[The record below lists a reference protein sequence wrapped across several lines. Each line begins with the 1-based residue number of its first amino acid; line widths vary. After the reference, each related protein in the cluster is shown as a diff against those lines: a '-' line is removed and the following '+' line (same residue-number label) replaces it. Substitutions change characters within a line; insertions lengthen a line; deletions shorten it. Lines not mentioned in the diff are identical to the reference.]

1 VRPHHQRE
9 CVHLIGDNR
18 LKSTQRGR
26 GSSPAPDFYITE
38 DGMIIKE
45 MYEKVTMEN
54 PCGQAVFMSRLD
66 TTVRSLIAR
75 YGKKYVVF
83 RHQIYQRPVSV
94 EDEIPVYEEYFP
106 AILDNILFLTSGN
119 SDRKTD
125 YVQEAEDAYKSVSK
139 ALLRGVKFRDADYPY
154 FAG

>member
-1 VRPHHQRE
+1 
-9 CVHLIGDNR
+9 
-18 LKSTQRGR
+18 
-26 GSSPAPDFYITE
+26 
-38 DGMIIKE
+38 MIIKE

-83 RHQIYQRPVSV
+83 RHQVYQRPVSV

-106 AILDNILFLTSGN
+106 AILDNILFLTGGN
-119 SDRKTD
+119 PDRKTD

-139 ALLRGVKFRDADYPY
+139 SLLRGVKFRDADYPY
-154 FAG
+154 YADNVRF